1 MRTVL
6 VFEGEEHELTPP
18 AKLCQI
24 HAKEREAFG
33 ETDYIVVPEGDCQK
47 CYELSGRDPYDR
59 DMTEP
64 YEP

>member
-1 MRTVL
+1 MDTENIITL
-6 VFEGEEHELTPP
+6 
-18 AKLCQI
+18 KLCERHI
-24 HAKEREAFG
+24 NERKEFG
-33 ETDYIVVPEGDCQK
+33 EDHHIRVDDGDCTL